1 MTTIARRVFRTIVV
15 LLRVDMTLGI
25 LMTAALLVF
34 LATR

>member
-1 MTTIARRVFRTIVV
+1 MSAVARRGFRTIIV
-15 LLRVDMTLGI
+15 LLRADMTLGI